1 MTPPGGSGK
10 TPSVAASDPSP
21 DRSIPVMRALTLG
34 LGGVLA
40 LLSLWVVVQRFRYP
54 IDGEWMTGAVRDGVE
69 RLRDGQQLYV
79 APSARFIPF
88 VYPPLYFWVS
98 AFVARFCSVFVA
110 CKLVSIAATVATGW
124 GIVRIARALGAS
136 PFWSGIAILL
146 HVATYSLTI
155 LFYDLERVDALY
167 GAMIV
172 VGLAVLLA
180 RDSLA
185 SAIGGGALLGLAFYA
200 KQAGLLAFASVVFG
214 LVLAR
219 ERRRALIVA
228 LSGTVVLV
236 AVGAY
241 LELKTGG
248 WFRYYCLKLPSAHGL
263 RAERISMFF
272 IIDAPKAFAITAGS
286 LALSVP
292 VLWSFVRHRRRP
304 EGSTSSDI
312 VLASVVAAAM
322 AASFSFRAHS
332 GGWPNVLVAWLP
344 VGCAATAIAASRAEE
359 AAKGTPVAKLTSLV
373 LLGGVSLQL
382 LGAMFDPLELSPNR
396 EDLAE
401 RERFVALVRD
411 LEKQGQVLVTTAGN
425 VTTPSSAHAAALYDI
440 VRAGDH
446 APADLL
452 EGLAQRRYAAI
463 FLCLP
468 DEYDCGLPTCNELSS
483 AIVRNYFVAGRRHE
497 RDRTG
502 TSGYDARP
510 RWLLRPRRTPLP
522 AELTTQELLDRQRIE
537 KGFAEMKSA
546 ESPMDTEVRPSDEI
560 EELTAHEVAA
570 RSK

>member
-1 MTPPGGSGK
+1 M
-10 TPSVAASDPSP
+10 AASDPSP
-21 DRSIPVMRALTLG
+21 DRSVRAMCALTLG
-34 LGGVLA
+34 LGAVLA

-54 IDGEWMTGAVRDGVE
+54 IDGEWMTGAIRDGVE

-98 AFVARFCSVFVA
+98 ALVAHFCSVFIA
-110 CKLVSIAATVATGW
+110 CKLVSIAATFATGW

-136 PFWSGIAILL
+136 TLWCGIAILL

-167 GAMIV
+167 GAV
-172 VGLAVLLA
+172 VVVALAVLVA
-180 RDSLA
+180 RQSVG
-185 SAIGGGALLGLAFYA
+185 SAVVSGALLGLAFFA

-214 LVLAR
+214 LVLAG
-219 ERRRALIVA
+219 ERRRAATVA
-228 LSGTVVLV
+228 LAGIVVLGV
-236 AVGAY
+236 VGAY
-241 LELKTGG
+241 LEAKTGG

-292 VLWSFVRHRRRP
+292 VLWSFARHRRRP
-304 EGSTSSDI
+304 EGTSSNDI
-312 VLASVVAAAM
+312 VLAAVIAAAM

-344 VGCAATAIAASRAEE
+344 LGCAATAIMATRAED
-359 AAKGTPVAKLTSLV
+359 AAKGTRVQSLTSLV
-373 LLGGVSLQL
+373 LLGGICLQL

-396 EDLAE
+396 DDMAE
-401 RERFVALVRD
+401 RERFVALVKE
-411 LEKQGQVLVTTAGN
+411 LEKQGEVIVTTAGN
-425 VTTPSSAHAAALYDI
+425 VTTPSSAHAAALYDV

-446 APADLL
+446 APSDLL

-463 FLCLP
+463 FLGLP
-468 DEYDCGLPTCNELSS
+468 DEYDCGLATCNELSS

-510 RWLLRPRRTPLP
+510 RWLLRPRKTPLGP
-522 AELTTQELLDRQRIE
+522 ELTTQQLLDRQRIE

-560 EELTAHEVAA
+560 EDLTTRELST
-570 RSK
+570 RDPR

>member
-1 MTPPGGSGK
+1 VP
-10 TPSVAASDPSP
+10 ARDPRP
-21 DRSIPVMRALTLG
+21 DRAVQAMRGLTLA
-34 LGGVLA
+34 LGGILVV
-40 LLSLWVVVQRFRYP
+40 LSLWVVIQRFRYP
-54 IDGEWMTGAVRDGVE
+54 IDGEWMTGAIRDGVE

-88 VYPPLYFWVS
+88 VYPPLYFWVC
-98 AFVARFCSVFVA
+98 ALVARLCSTFVA
-110 CKLVSIAATVATGW
+110 CKLVSVAATIATGW
-124 GIVRIARALGAS
+124 GIFRISRTLGANR
-136 PFWSGIAILL
+136 FWGGIALLL

-155 LFYDLERVDALY
+155 LFYDLERVDAFY
-167 GAMIV
+167 GAIIV

-185 SAIGGGALLGLAFYA
+185 STVLAGVLLGLAFFA
-200 KQAGLLAFASVVFG
+200 KQAGLLAFGAAVVG
-214 LVLAR
+214 LLLAR
-219 ERRRALIVA
+219 EQRRALIV
-228 LSGTVVLV
+228 GVTGVVVLV

-241 LELKTGG
+241 LHVATDG

-263 RAERISMFF
+263 RAERVSMFF
-272 IIDAPKAFAITAGS
+272 ILDVPKAFAITAGS
-286 LALSVP
+286 IAVSVP

-304 EGSTSSDI
+304 DGASSQD
-312 VLASVVAAAM
+312 VVFASVVAAAM
-322 AASFSFRAHS
+322 AASFSFRAHA
-332 GGWPNVLVAWLP
+332 GGWQNVLVAWLP
-344 VGCAATAIAASRAEE
+344 LGCAATAIAATRAEE
-359 AAKGTPVAKLTSLV
+359 AAKGSSVARLMSLV
-373 LLGGVSLQL
+373 LLGGVSLQI

-401 RERFVALVRD
+401 RERFVALIRK
-411 LEKQGQVLVTTAGN
+411 LEEQGEVLATTVGN
-425 VTTPSSAHAAALYDI
+425 VTKPSSAHAAALYDI

-463 FLCLP
+463 FLGLP

-483 AIVRNYFVAGRRHE
+483 AIVRNYFVAARRHE

-510 RWLLRPRRTPLP
+510 RWLLRPRKNPLGS
-522 AELTTQELLDRQRIE
+522 ELSTQELLDRQRIE

-546 ESPMDTEVRPSDEI
+546 QSPMDTEITPSDEI
-560 EELTAHEVAA
+560 EELTAREVAA
-570 RSK
+570 RAAR

>member
-1 MTPPGGSGK
+1 M
-10 TPSVAASDPSP
+10 AASDPSP
-21 DRSIPVMRALTLG
+21 DRPDRAVQAMRGLTLA
-34 LGGVLA
+34 LGAVLVV
-40 LLSLWVVVQRFRYP
+40 LSLWVVIQRFRYP
-54 IDGEWMTGAVRDGVE
+54 IDGEWMTGAIRDGVE

-88 VYPPLYFWVS
+88 VYTPLYFWVCS
-98 AFVARFCSVFVA
+98 LAAHFCSTFVA

-124 GIVRIARALGAS
+124 GIFRISRTLGAT
-136 PFWSGIAILL
+136 PFWSGIALLL

-155 LFYDLERVDALY
+155 LFYDLERVDAFY
-167 GAMIV
+167 AAIIV

-185 SAIGGGALLGLAFYA
+185 STLASGVLLGLAFFA
-200 KQAGLLAFASVVFG
+200 KQAGLLAFGAVVVG
-214 LVLAR
+214 LLLAR
-219 ERRRALIVA
+219 ERRRALIVG
-228 LSGTVVLV
+228 LTGVVVLV
-236 AVGAY
+236 AVGVY
-241 LELKTGG
+241 LDLQTGG

-263 RAERISMFF
+263 RAERVSMFF
-272 IIDAPKAFAITAGS
+272 IIDVPKAFAITAGS
-286 LALSVP
+286 IAVSVP
-292 VLWSFVRHRRRP
+292 LLWSFVRHRRRP
-304 EGSTSSDI
+304 EGATWQDI
-312 VLASVVAAAM
+312 VLASVIAASM

-344 VGCAATAIAASRAEE
+344 IGCAAVAIAATRAEE
-359 AAKGTPVAKLTSLV
+359 TAKGSKVARLTSVL
-373 LLGGVSLQL
+373 LLGGVSLQI

-401 RERFVALVRD
+401 RERLVALIRK
-411 LEKQGQVLVTTAGN
+411 LEEQGEVLVTTAGN
-425 VTTPSSAHAAALYDI
+425 VTRPTSVHAAALYDI

-463 FLCLP
+463 FLGLP
-468 DEYDCGLPTCNELSS
+468 DEYDCGLATCNELSS
-483 AIVRNYFVAGRRHE
+483 AIVRSYFVAARRHE

-510 RWLLRPRRTPLP
+510 RWLLRPRKHPL
-522 AELTTQELLDRQRIE
+522 ASELTTQELLDRQRIE

-546 ESPMDTEVRPSDEI
+546 ESPMDTEITPSDEI
-560 EELTAHEVAA
+560 EELTEREVASRA
-570 RSK
+570 PR